1 MPSSIIFRVLP
12 AGIALAKVSEVV
24 VAIDFIVVVVE
35 EMGRREDSG
44 RACLV
49 ALLTAT

>member
-1 MPSSIIFRVLP
+1 VLP

-24 VAIDFIVVVVE
+24 VAIDFIVVVE

-49 ALLTAT
+49 ALPTAT

>member
-24 VAIDFIVVVVE
+24 VVAINFIVVVE